1 MGLAASQ
8 GRYLC
13 LTARMNDLIYEGQQ
27 ISQQKM
33 ALAKAT
39 QAVADE
45 YSEAMNNTIIQTSTP
60 EGGQQ
65 RLTYDI
71 ITSQDPFNGL
81 CMRIVD
87 TNGNVVVPQKSDFI
101 TATTK
106 DEDGNEKSTKIS
118 SSYEFVNLYMTDL
131 EGEKAE
137 EASNMT
143 LEELVTYYNA
153 NYKNSGVSVEYTNTV
168 NAQLKNAD
176 EKYLYDENCKDPA
189 YLQEMLETG
198 QWMLEQVSSDSES
211 GWEEFMWQGSKLITE
226 TYDTSD
232 DRAAEAKYESAMR
245 ELQKQDKLLDL
256 RLEQVQTEE
265 SAVEKEIDSIKQI
278 IEKNIEDSFGT
289 FA

>member
-1 MGLAASQ
+1 
-8 GRYLC
+8 
-13 LTARMNDLIYEGQQ
+13 
-27 ISQQKM
+27 
-33 ALAKAT
+33 
-39 QAVADE
+39 
-45 YSEAMNNTIIQTSTP
+45 
-60 EGGQQ
+60 
-65 RLTYDI
+65 
-71 ITSQDPFNGL
+71 
-81 CMRIVD
+81 
-87 TNGNVVVPQKSDFI
+87 
-101 TATTK
+101 
-106 DEDGNEKSTKIS
+106 
-118 SSYEFVNLYMTDL
+118 
-131 EGEKAE
+131 
-137 EASNMT
+137 MT

-176 EKYLYDENCKDPA
+176 EKYLYDENCKDPE

-265 SAVEKEIDSIKQI
+265 SAVEKELDSIKQI